1 MVVRGKADPF
11 LVACK
16 ELEKELDRLKSAYEM
31 YFQGR
36 ERRPPIRLRD
46 RFDRRIR
53 ELRKDIPNNT
63 MMRFRVQ
70 SLWSRYTSMKSYWG
84 RIMRQIEDGTYKR
97 HVQRARRR
105 RDRIERREQAQ
116 AQTTALEIDVDLDA
130 FDLDA
135 EVGAALDALQED
147 KTEPNISVQDIKPP
161 APAAAADA
169 KPKIKTFGR
178 PESASFPPVRPPVA
192 PPRKGPPSIP
202 AAAKKPRPAPP
213 RPPRPARASG
223 DVDVKHIY
231 DKYIEARRRNKERTD
246 NVKLETLERQIK
258 KMVPKLQKK
267 HAGKKIDFEV
277 VVKNGKVG
285 LKPVAKD

>member
-16 ELEKELDRLKSAYEM
+16 ELEKELDRLKAAYEM

-36 ERRPPIRLRD
+36 ERRPPIRQRD

-53 ELRKDIPNNT
+53 ELRKDLPNNT
-63 MMRFRVQ
+63 MMRFRIQ

-84 RIMRQIEDGTYKR
+84 RIMRQIEEGTYKR

-105 RDRIERREQAQ
+105 RQHIEKRQERA
-116 AQTTALEIDVDLDA
+116 AALEIDVDLDA

-135 EVGAALDALQED
+135 EVGAALEALQED
-147 KTEPNISVQDIKPP
+147 KTEPNISVDAIAPP
-161 APAAAADA
+161 GSRM
-169 KPKIKTFGR
+169 KTFGR
-178 PESASFPPVRPPVA
+178 PESASMPPRRPPA
-192 PPRKGPPSIP
+192 PPAAKPKPATPKRAGPPSIP
-202 AAAKKPRPAPP
+202 ADAKKPA
-213 RPPRPARASG
+213 AG
-223 DVDVKHIY
+223 GVDVKRIY
-231 DKYIEARRRNKERTD
+231 DKYIEARKRNKQRTD
-246 NVKLETLERQIK
+246 NVKIEALEKQIK

>member
-11 LVACK
+11 LVACR
-16 ELEKELDRLKSAYEM
+16 ELEKELDRLKAAYEM

-36 ERRPPIRLRD
+36 ERRPPNRLRD

-53 ELRKDIPNNT
+53 DMRKEIPNNT

-84 RIMRQIEDGTYKR
+84 RVMRQIEAGTYTR
-97 HVQRARRR
+97 HLQKARRR
-105 RDRIERREQAQ
+105 RQRLQEHSKKPEA
-116 AQTTALEIDVDLDA
+116 ATGALEIDVDLDA

-135 EVGAALDALQED
+135 EVGAALDALQEE
-147 KTEPNISVQDIKPP
+147 KTEPNITVSDIKPP
-161 APAAAADA
+161 KKPGQPAM
-169 KPKIKTFGR
+169 KTFGR
-178 PESASFPPVRPPVA
+178 PESASFPPQRPPRKA
-192 PPRKGPPSIP
+192 PPRKAAPPSIP
-202 AAAKKPRPAPP
+202 AAAKKPKP
-213 RPPRPARASG
+213 SG
-223 DVDVKHIY
+223 DVDVKRIY
-231 DKYIEARRRNKERTD
+231 DKYIEARRQNKQRTD
-246 NVKLETLERQIK
+246 NVKMETLEKQIR

-277 VVKNGKVG
+277 VVKDGKVG